1 MKVFHTYEVAAIL
14 FSYKDYISRVTHY
27 FVYKCSVT
35 TGTDKNIM
43 LSVKHIVSYIFFT
56 WTYLEPYL
64 CTKHLESISNFWI
77 KPIVMTFDGIFPITF
92 TEPLVVTQWTPR
104 KLQRNNCE
112 FH

>member
-1 MKVFHTYEVAAIL
+1 M
-14 FSYKDYISRVTHY
+14 
-27 FVYKCSVT
+27 
-35 TGTDKNIM
+35 M
-43 LSVKHIVSYIFFT
+43 SVKHIVSYIFFT

-64 CTKHLESISNFWI
+64 CTEHLENISNFWI
-77 KPIVMTFDGIFPITF
+77 KPTIMRFDGLYPVTF